1 MTIGK
6 RIAAARRAAGLSQE
20 GLAER
25 IGVSRQAVAKWEA
38 DASLPGADNLQE
50 LAKALNTSCDELL
63 TGTPPA
69 AEGGANLLPLLKSMQ
84 ALIESQEAGRRAAR
98 RRTRWAVGG
107 VCLAALLLLGAAGG
121 YYTSTLDALR
131 SRVEQLDSRVA
142 GIDGAIDSQL
152 ASLRASIE
160 HSLHQQASIVAS
172 YDWQTELAAA
182 DGQAALWVSATPK
195 ESAEGLAVSFT
206 LVPDGGEPILAEG
219 TPAPGGSFT
228 ATLPIPL
235 KNEYNSFRVL
245 VQFARGETVQS
256 EELFCEYGFVEQFM
270 PTVYLYGDGL
280 AGTVQGSGAVALRG
294 CYSLTVQSAS
304 TEAGG
309 WPVECAVEL
318 LEGDT
323 VVWSEEVDVSDF
335 APRFAPREPGSSDGS
350 TADQQAERISGMTLP
365 EQQLPD
371 LALDPAKDIRLRARV
386 VSSTGMQAEDSLLLW
401 QAQ

>member
-1 MTIGK
+1 MTIGN

-50 LAKALNTSCDELL
+50 LARALSTSCDELL

-69 AEGGANLLPLLKSMQ
+69 AGGGADLLPLLKSMQ
-84 ALIESQEAGRRAAR
+84 ALIESQEAGRRTAR

-121 YYTSTLDALR
+121 YYANTLNALR
-131 SRVEQLDSRVA
+131 SRVEKLDSRMA

-172 YDWQTELAAA
+172 YDWRVESSTSQ
-182 DGQAALWVSATPK
+182 QARLWLTATPK
-195 ESAEGLAVSFT
+195 ESAEGLAASFSLT
-206 LVPDGGEPILAEG
+206 PDGGEPIVAEG
-219 TPAPGGSFT
+219 SPAPGGSFT
-228 ATLPIPL
+228 ATILVPL

-256 EELFCEYGFVEQFM
+256 EELFSEYGFVEQFM
-270 PTVYLYGDGL
+270 PTVHLWGEGITGS
-280 AGTVQGSGAVALRG
+280 ATNVEQGGRVTLHGR
-294 CYSLTVQSAS
+294 YSLEIQSAS
-304 TEAGG
+304 TDAGG
-309 WPVECAVEL
+309 WPVECAMEL
-318 LEGDT
+318 LEDGM
-323 VVWSEEVDVSDF
+323 VVWSEPVDVSDF
-335 APRFAPREPGSSDGS
+335 APRQTGAD
-350 TADQQAERISGMTLP
+350 TAEQISGITLP
-365 EQQLPD
+365 GQTLPD
-371 LALDPAKDIRLRARV
+371 LLLDPGKTIRLLARV
-386 VSSTGMQAEDSLLLW
+386 TSSTGMQAEDSLLLW
-401 QAQ
+401 QAK

>member
-20 GLAER
+20 GLAAQ
-25 IGVSRQAVAKWEA
+25 IGVSRQAVAKWET

-50 LAKALNTSCDELL
+50 LARALNTSCDELL

-69 AEGGANLLPLLKSMQ
+69 SGDGADLLPLLKSMQ

-121 YYTSTLDALR
+121 YYASTLNALR
-131 SRVEQLDSRVA
+131 SRVEGLDSRMA

-152 ASLRASIE
+152 AGLRAGIE

-195 ESAEGLAVSFT
+195 ESAEGLAASFT

-256 EELFCEYGFVEQFM
+256 EELFSEYGFVEQFM
-270 PTVYLYGDGL
+270 PTVHLWGNGITGS
-280 AGTVQGSGAVALRG
+280 AQNAAQGGRVTLRG
-294 CYSLTVQSAS
+294 SYSLEVQSAS

-309 WPVECAVEL
+309 WPVECVVEL
-318 LEGDT
+318 LEGDAA
-323 VVWSEEVDVSDF
+323 VWSQSVDVSDF
-335 APRFAPREPGSSDGS
+335 APKELGDD
-350 TADQQAERISGMTLP
+350 TAERVCGMTLP
-365 EQQLPD
+365 EQALPD
-371 LALDPAKDIRLRARV
+371 LTLDPGKTIRLQARV
-386 VSSTGMQAEDSLLLW
+386 TSSTGMQAEDSLLLW
-401 QAQ
+401 QAK